1 MWAKTSFRIA
11 FALTVGATLLIPFLL
26 IGNPGLWSPLL
37 WLWLVVPIFCAAL
50 PFRFPRRTDLAA
62 LLLLAY
68 IFFPYSF
75 SVGIFYIP
83 AFVVMLLTCAFR
95 SPVAGVIR

>member
-1 MWAKTSFRIA
+1 MWAKISFRTA

-26 IGNPGLWSPLL
+26 IGNPGLWNPLL
-37 WLWLVVPIFCAAL
+37 WLWLVVPILCAAL

-68 IFFPYSF
+68 IFFPYSL
-75 SVGIFYIP
+75 SIGMFYIP
-83 AFVVMLLTCAFR
+83 TFVVMLFACMVREAEM
-95 SPVAGVIR
+95 